1 MNDRRK
7 GASISGAG
15 VISGGTY
22 DRVSISGAGKITGD
36 IHTEE
41 LRISGA
47 GKAKGKV
54 EATKI
59 VVSGSV
65 SFADDVI
72 ADEIHVSGSAH
83 VDGRIAAKELKS
95 SGSLKVAGDIA
106 SDYIKISGSLRAG
119 ADVETEI
126 FRAGGGFHIDG
137 LLSADKIEI
146 RIGGRCQAREIGG
159 EQIDIRSQG
168 PHIPLH
174 GALHRNITTNAHHIP
189 SLHAANRN
197 RPANPQASGAQEG
210 QSVHRDEETLLA
222 RPQRQPHG
230 KQIPGSPRSL
240 LFGTLEKSKGQ
251 SDAAFGCVELQN
263 AGMKDVSVLPLLF
276 LSISPYNR
284 EQSQETDYCK

>member
-1 MNDRRK
+1 MNDKRK

-83 VDGRIAAKELKS
+83 VDGRITAKELKS

-126 FRAGGGFHIDG
+126 FRASGGFHIDG

-159 EQIDIRSQG
+159 EQIDIRRGGWREKGIILDGLIKLFTGGGTPGLETTQIEGDEIYVEDTVADVVRGKRVEIG
-168 PHIPLH
+168 PGCRIKMVEYHESLK
-174 GALHRNITTNAHHIP
+174 AHPDAKI
-189 SLHAANRN
+189 
-197 RPANPQASGAQEG
+197 
-210 QSVHRDEETLLA
+210 D
-222 RPQRQPHG
+222 
-230 KQIPGSPRSL
+230 KQV
-240 LFGTLEKSKGQ
+240 K
-251 SDAAFGCVELQN
+251 V
-263 AGMKDVSVLPLLF
+263 
-276 LSISPYNR
+276 
-284 EQSQETDYCK
+284 